1 MILLAAAV
9 KTPLTVT
16 IIKICFYLHVPF
28 LTNDFV
34 DSHFTFLKGL
44 LLDKWMLLKSILNL
58 CVLKVLI
65 SLVKIIII
73 KLLLLFFL
81 MLMLRAFDILRRINL
96 PLVFITCGR
105 LSIICITR
113 RIKNIWMDC
122 CYCCGFLFS
131 FFSSSITHIFRML
144 KIYI

>member
-16 IIKICFYLHVPF
+16 IIKICFYLCPF
-28 LTNDFV
+28 FWQMISST
-34 DSHFTFLKGL
+34 FTFLKGL
-44 LLDKWMLLKSILNL
+44 LLDKWMLVKSILNL

-113 RIKNIWMDC
+113 RIKNVWMDC
-122 CYCCGFLFS
+122 CYWCGFLFS
-131 FFSSSITHIFRML
+131 FTFFDHTHL
-144 KIYI
+144 WDA